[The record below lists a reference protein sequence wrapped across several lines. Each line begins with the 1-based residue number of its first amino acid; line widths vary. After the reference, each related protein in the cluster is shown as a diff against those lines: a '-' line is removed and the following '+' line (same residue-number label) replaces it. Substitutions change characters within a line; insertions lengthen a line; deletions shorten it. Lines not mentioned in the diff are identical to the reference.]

1 MKYKEFLNMKN
12 GYTLEILPEHAGDDK
27 ESGLI
32 EVPEGAEVLR
42 STLHGDVFYKKN
54 IGELP
59 LPFSFV
65 YIGDESWLGTSTNPY
80 DERDTFFKCTLWQRP
95 TQPEELPFIDDEP
108 KKHSHYFKDVSDL
121 NEIDVYQVLR
131 LFNVTDPCLQHIVKK
146 ALCAGQRG
154 HKDFE
159 TDLKNIFDTAKRAL
173 EINNV
178 E

>member
-1 MKYKEFLNMKN
+1 MNYKEFLNSKD
-12 GYTLEILPEHAGDDK
+12 GYKLVMLPEHAGDDEK
-27 ESGLI
+27 SGLI
-32 EVPEGAEVLR
+32 EVPESSDFATQV
-42 STLHGDVFYKKN
+42 SDGDRLLFWRDEKLNIFNPDDREEGWYEGSSLGFDDYKKAWGAT
-54 IGELP
+54 I
-59 LPFSFV
+59 V
-65 YIGDESWLGTSTNPY
+65 
-80 DERDTFFKCTLWQRP
+80 WQRC

>member
-1 MKYKEFLNMKN
+1 MNYKEFLNVKD
-12 GYTLEILPEHAGDDK
+12 GYKLVMLPEHAGDDEK
-27 ESGLI
+27 SGLI
-32 EVPEGAEVLR
+32 EVPESSDFATQV
-42 STLHGDVFYKKN
+42 SDGDKLLFWRDEKLNIFNPDDREEGWYEGSLLGFDDYKKAWGAT
-54 IGELP
+54 I
-59 LPFSFV
+59 V
-65 YIGDESWLGTSTNPY
+65 
-80 DERDTFFKCTLWQRP
+80 WQRC

>member
-1 MKYKEFLNMKN
+1 MNYKEFLNVKD
-12 GYTLEILPEHAGDDK
+12 GYKLVMLPEHAGDDEK
-27 ESGLI
+27 SGLI
-32 EVPEGAEVLR
+32 EVPDGAELLTIDDLETMTFWNGDN
-42 STLHGDVFYKKN
+42 SINIGFDDVFY
-54 IGELP
+54 EYMT
-59 LPFSFV
+59 FSE
-65 YIGDESWLGTSTNPY
+65 YASHGYSL
-80 DERDTFFKCTLWQRP
+80 LWQRH

-173 EINNV
+173 EINNAK
-178 E
+178 

>member
-1 MKYKEFLNMKN
+1 MNYKEFLNVKD
-12 GYTLEILPEHAGDDK
+12 GYKLVMLPEHAGDDEK
-27 ESGLI
+27 SGLI
-32 EVPEGAEVLR
+32 EVPDGAEFL
-42 STLHGDVFYKKN
+42 TECFDD
-54 IGELP
+54 GELFR
-59 LPFSFV
+59 LWWKEE
-65 YIGDESWLGTSTNPY
+65 YKICIGY
-80 DERDTFFKCTLWQRP
+80 DEDWFNVHRDVDDYLSDVDGSILLWQRS
-95 TQPEELPFIDDEP
+95 TQLKELPFIDDEP

>member
-1 MKYKEFLNMKN
+1 MNYKEFLNVKD
-12 GYTLEILPEHAGDDK
+12 GYKLVMLPEHAGDDEK
-27 ESGLI
+27 SGLI
-32 EVPEGAEVLR
+32 EVPDGAESALKFD
-42 STLHGDVFYKKN
+42 SGISFYKDNGKKCFSGLRPIKN
-54 IGELP
+54 VWEDCQI
-59 LPFSFV
+59 PFNV
-65 YIGDESWLGTSTNPY
+65 ICDYAEII
-80 DERDTFFKCTLWQRP
+80 WQRP